1 MSAAPDFD
9 RLRAER
15 DASIERVA
23 REMWI
28 QLGGDPDKAPVFH
41 CREHGSPCFCACP
54 DGPCEHHFQGS
65 REFDDGLGFE
75 QFCDR
80 CGEGA
85 MSHDMRFL
93 P

>member
-1 MSAAPDFD
+1 MALQALWGAWGMQASEGGMSVQILIGAVAVPAPDFD

-28 QLGGDPDKAPVFH
+28 QLGGDPDKAPAFH

-54 DGPCEHHFQGS
+54 DGPCEHHFQG
-65 REFDDGLGFE
+65 
-75 QFCDR
+75 
-80 CGEGA
+80 
-85 MSHDMRFL
+85 
-93 P
+93 